1 MMTLKY
7 PAPQCNDL
15 LSHTLFTLPLQGE
28 PTVTRL
34 TQRHLSRLR
43 ENIRLRI
50 PGPLTLTC
58 HPHRVG
64 ATNSVSLTLEGALKQ
79 RISILI
85 TVAGQVSWPDDEE
98 YHHPRWYITVPDA
111 VDLVYL
117 VMWVGDECEKQKVRL

>member
-7 PAPQCNDL
+7 PAPQCDDL

-50 PGPLTLTC
+50 PGPLTLVC

-98 YHHPRWYITVPDA
+98 YDHPRWYITVPDA

-117 VMWVGDECEKQKVRL
+117 VMWVGGV

>member
-7 PAPQCNDL
+7 PAPRCGDL
-15 LSHTLFTLPLQGE
+15 LCYTLFTLPLQGE

-34 TQRHLSRLR
+34 TQQHLLRLR
-43 ENIRLRI
+43 DNIRLRI

-64 ATNSVSLTLEGALKQ
+64 ATNSVALTLEGQLKQ

-85 TVAGQVSWPDDEE
+85 TVASQVSWPDE
-98 YHHPRWYITVPDA
+98 RV
-111 VDLVYL
+111 
-117 VMWVGDECEKQKVRL
+117 